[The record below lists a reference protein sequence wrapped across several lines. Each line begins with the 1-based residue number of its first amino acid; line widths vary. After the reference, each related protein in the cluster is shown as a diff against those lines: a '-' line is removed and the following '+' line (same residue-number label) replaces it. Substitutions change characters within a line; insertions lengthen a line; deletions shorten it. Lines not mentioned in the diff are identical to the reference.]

1 MVDIAASLGF
11 VVAAA
16 ASFGFVVAVAASLG
30 FVVVLLVL
38 LFFLIMSGCG
48 ISLTLPVIGRL
59 IYLRPTGRRF

>member
-1 MVDIAASLGF
+1 M
-11 VVAAA
+11 VAAA
-16 ASFGFVVAVAASLG
+16 ASFGFVIAVAASQGFVVAVAASLG